1 MKTTSSPRLFD
12 LGEDEVVR
20 QLTQALPVDSSVV
33 AGAGDDCAV
42 LEYGRS
48 GYYQLF
54 KTDCLVQGV
63 HYAPETPPDLVGR
76 KALARALSDI
86 AAMGGWP
93 TQAVVT
99 LVLSPS
105 FHLSYAKDIYRGLAG
120 VAREFGVSV
129 VGGETSRPASSSGKT
144 AIISVSLLGLVEK
157 GRCVLRSGGRADDQI
172 FVTGTLGGSME
183 GKHLQFQP
191 RVWEG
196 RWLSEHFK
204 PSAMMDL
211 SDGLAKDLPRL
222 ANQSGVGFQ
231 LVYGRVPKSPGCELA
246 QALNDGEDY
255 ELLFTVPP
263 DRAESLQTSWS
274 RIFPNLPL
282 THIGWLCREEESM
295 GPEFNDAGGWDHFPT
310 PRRS

>member
-1 MKTTSSPRLFD
+1 LKPSSPRLVD

-20 QLTQALPVDSSVV
+20 ELTSSLPTDGSVV

-42 LEYGRS
+42 LEYGRM
-48 GYYQLF
+48 GHYQLF
-54 KTDCLVQGV
+54 KTDCLVQDV
-63 HYAPETPPDLVGR
+63 HYFPDTPPKLVGR

-99 LVLSPS
+99 LVLSPNY
-105 FHLSYAKDIYRGLAG
+105 HMSYAKEIYEGLSG

-129 VGGETSRPASSSGKT
+129 VGGETARPAASSGRT

-157 GRCVLRSGGRADDQI
+157 GRCVLRSGGSEGDQI
-172 FVTGTLGGSME
+172 FVTGTLGGSIK

-222 ANQSGVGFQ
+222 AKQSGVGFQ
-231 LVYGRVPKSPGCELA
+231 LVYQRVPKSPGCEMK

-263 DRAESLQTSWS
+263 DRAEALKASWS
-274 RIFPNLPL
+274 QIFPGLPL
-282 THIGWLCREEESM
+282 TNIGWLCSEEESM
-295 GPEFNDAGGWDHFPT
+295 ASEFDNLGGWDHFQMPIST
-310 PRRS
+310 